1 MASLGTHKVDGHAK
15 KRGIAALGTTDA
27 MMTIDMPKIRLNE

>member
-1 MASLGTHKVDGHAK
+1 MGMQK